1 LKIPTGLI
9 AVTQRGTDNKMFEDI
24 KGFNTVTQRGTDN
37 TMFEDTIGFNSC
49 NSKRNRQYNV

>member
-1 LKIPTGLI
+1 LFKKKGLKIPKGLI
-9 AVTQRGTDNKMFEDI
+9 A
-24 KGFNTVTQRGTDN
+24 VTQRGTDN